1 MPSVPELDD
10 PAANEET
17 DESEVVPASEEVDL
31 LRTYVRQIG
40 NGRLLTAQEE
50 ALLAKRKDAGDMAAK
65 ARLIECNLRLVIS
78 IAKAYSASGVPLL
91 DLIQE
96 GNLGLIR
103 AVEKFDYKKGFKLST
118 YATWWIRQ
126 AISRAIA
133 DQGRT
138 IRLPVHI
145 VDVLKKLHRIDRQ
158 LVQSLGRDP
167 TSEEVAAVIGLP
179 VARVIQLR
187 QLLDDPVSLE
197 TPVGEGDS
205 QFSDLVEDRNAD
217 RPEQVVAEQ
226 MKLERAARG
235 ARRPAGPDARRD
247 RAALRARR
255 LEAVHAGG
263 GRGAP
268 RRHPRARPPGGGSRT
283 ARARAG
289 DAGPARVPAARRLS
303 RCSAAV
309 RNAASS
315 SASTTTW
322 SRASSRPAR
331 SAADGH
337 TLNFSVGGVLL
348 LLERTIPS
356 RHAAARGA
364 AADEDESEIAF
375 DARVVR
381 CRTQSDHAHEIAAEF
396 VGGSAADHRRLQ
408 DEISRRVGPRAR
420 AAAAAD
426 DRVTSA
432 RPAPAGGCAVRSA
445 IAD

>member
-1 MPSVPELDD
+1 MSVAEPLQPVESATEQTGRPHLELVPSVPDLDD
-10 PAANEET
+10 PAANEEV

-167 TSEEVAAVIGLP
+167 TPDEVAAVIDLP

-205 QFSDLVEDRNAD
+205 QFSDLSRTATPTAPSC
-217 RPEQVVAEQ
+217 RREQ
-226 MKLERAARG
+226 MKLDELRAG
-235 ARRPAGPDARRD
+235 AGRPAGPDARRD
-247 RAALRARR
+247 RAALRPRR

-263 GRGAP
+263 GRRPP
-268 RRHPRARPPGGGSRT
+268 RRHPRARPPGRGPRA

-289 DAGPARVPAARRLS
+289 HAGPARVPQARRL
-303 RCSAAV
+303 
-309 RNAASS
+309 
-315 SASTTTW
+315 
-322 SRASSRPAR
+322 
-331 SAADGH
+331 
-337 TLNFSVGGVLL
+337 
-348 LLERTIPS
+348 
-356 RHAAARGA
+356 
-364 AADEDESEIAF
+364 
-375 DARVVR
+375 
-381 CRTQSDHAHEIAAEF
+381 
-396 VGGSAADHRRLQ
+396 
-408 DEISRRVGPRAR
+408 
-420 AAAAAD
+420 
-426 DRVTSA
+426 
-432 RPAPAGGCAVRSA
+432 
-445 IAD
+445 